1 MIIDWTETISQLVH
15 VDVERRTIDATKWL
29 STLPV
34 WYRAAAAGIVCHWAR
49 ILELPV
55 VRAGTA
61 AEWILDIRRAAKLL
75 TPPCVSQARA
85 RGIIEWRHP
94 ADRLSN
100 DPTYGM
106 CWADKVDGTYLCWTG
121 LTNLECLGGYLTTR
135 HLTDVTPLGVAAEDI
150 VAYVHYQCAI
160 RGHSQAL

>member
-1 MIIDWTETISQLVH
+1 MDDDRDWTEMISQLVH
-15 VDVERRTIDATKWL
+15 VDVERRTIHASEWL
-29 STLPV
+29 SSIPV
-34 WYRAAAAGIVCHWAR
+34 WYRAAAAGIVCHWSR

-61 AEWILDIRRAAKLL
+61 AEWILDIRRAARLL
-75 TPPCVSQARA
+75 TPPCVGQTRA

-106 CWADKVDGTYLCWTG
+106 CWADKVDGTYLCWTH
-121 LTNLECLGGYLTTR
+121 LANLECLGGHHVTR
-135 HLTDVTPLGVAAEDI
+135 HLANVTPLGGAAEDI
-150 VAYVHYQCAI
+150 VAYVHYQRA
-160 RGHSQAL
+160 RSAR